1 MITTTFESNQLPNNN
16 LYSFK
21 SNLENKTLIYIYQI
35 TCKDP
40 NIKENYI
47 GQTECFEKRKYAH
60 ERDSKVSDFKI
71 YQTIRKYGGWD
82 NWEMRIINDY
92 YCKDIYEARQI
103 EQKYMDIFKATM
115 NSVRAYSKDFINEQ
129 LDRELEFEL
138 IDYSNRILGC
148 FLYDYYL
155 GLETDEYKM
164 ECEYCK
170 KEFSSKS
177 SLNNHKKTAKF
188 CLKLQNKKDDA
199 NNFNCEYCSRNFTS
213 KQPLLTHLNTCKN
226 KKEDLV
232 NIEITNLQNKLKET
246 EKDLQEREK
255 EFQEREKDLQE
266 RAKEFQE
273 RAKVLQHKL
282 KEKEKEFLKFQLQ
295 EKYFLQQE
303 ENYKEQIKDLQNKL
317 ERILNKAI
325 DRPTTT
331 NHNTVNNKFEL
342 NTFPSQKEID
352 RKIESKFNDKYI
364 LDGMKGVAQFVF
376 DHIVKL
382 EDGSMVYACFDTSR
396 QIFKYKDEHGNEIKD
411 PKAVKLR
418 KMIKPGLLRQSKTLL
433 DYFNDECDYLE
444 KRKDNGQDIDGKE
457 YNIMNTL
464 REKAFEVGCELLSIE
479 DTNKF
484 SNELANLSCV

>member
-60 ERDSKVSDFKI
+60 ERYTKVSDLKI

-82 NWEMRIINDY
+82 NWEMRIMNDY

-164 ECEYCK
+164 ECEYCQ
-170 KEFSSKS
+170 KEFSTNSA
-177 SLNNHKKTAKF
+177 LNNHKNKAKY
-188 CLKLQNKKDDA
+188 CLILRGEIEQ
-199 NNFNCEYCSRNFTS
+199 
-213 KQPLLTHLNTCKN
+213 
-226 KKEDLV
+226 KKE
-232 NIEITNLQNKLKET
+232 NKCDFCGKKLSSKKYLET
-246 EKDLQEREK
+246 HMKKCNVIVEK
-255 EFQEREKDLQE
+255 EDFKCNHCNKILSTKQMLEYHVNSCNVK
-266 RAKEFQE
+266 
-273 RAKVLQHKL
+273 
-282 KEKEKEFLKFQLQ
+282 KEKELKQKDEELKQKDRLNFQLKT
-295 EKYFLQQE
+295 ENEYYKKQE

-325 DRPTTT
+325 ERPTTT
-331 NHNTVNNKFEL
+331 NNNTVNNKFEL

-352 RKIESKFNDKYI
+352 RKIESQFNDKYI
-364 LDGMKGVAQFVF
+364 LDGMKGIAQFVF

-382 EDGSMVYACFDTSR
+382 EDGSMAYACYDTSR

-464 REKAFEVGCELLSIE
+464 REKAFEVGCEILSIE

>member
-1 MITTTFESNQLPNNN
+1 MITATFESNQLPNNN

-60 ERDSKVSDFKI
+60 ERYTKVSDLKI

-82 NWEMRIINDY
+82 NWEMRIMNDY

-164 ECEYCK
+164 ECEYCQ
-170 KEFSSKS
+170 KEFSTNSA
-177 SLNNHKKTAKF
+177 LNNHKNKAKY
-188 CLKLQNKKDDA
+188 CLILRGEIEQ
-199 NNFNCEYCSRNFTS
+199 
-213 KQPLLTHLNTCKN
+213 
-226 KKEDLV
+226 KKE
-232 NIEITNLQNKLKET
+232 NKCDFCGKRLSSKNYLET
-246 EKDLQEREK
+246 HMKKCNVIVEK
-255 EFQEREKDLQE
+255 EDFKCNHCNKILSTKQMLEYHVNSCNVK
-266 RAKEFQE
+266 
-273 RAKVLQHKL
+273 
-282 KEKEKEFLKFQLQ
+282 KEKELKQKDEELKQKDRLNFQLKT
-295 EKYFLQQE
+295 ENEYYKKQE

-325 DRPTTT
+325 ERPTTT
-331 NHNTVNNKFEL
+331 NNNTVNNKFEL

-352 RKIESKFNDKYI
+352 SKIESQFNDKYI
-364 LDGMKGVAQFVF
+364 LDGMKGIAQFVF

-382 EDGSMVYACFDTSR
+382 EDGSMAYACYDTSR

-457 YNIMNTL
+457 YNIMNAL
-464 REKAFEVGCELLSIE
+464 REKAFEVGCEILSIE

>member
-1 MITTTFESNQLPNNN
+1 MITATFESNQLPNNN

-60 ERDSKVSDFKI
+60 ERYTKVSDLKI

-82 NWEMRIINDY
+82 NWEMRIMNDY

-164 ECEYCK
+164 ECEYCQ
-170 KEFSSKS
+170 KEFSTNSA
-177 SLNNHKKTAKF
+177 LNNHKNKAKY
-188 CLKLQNKKDDA
+188 CLILRGEIEQ
-199 NNFNCEYCSRNFTS
+199 
-213 KQPLLTHLNTCKN
+213 
-226 KKEDLV
+226 KKE
-232 NIEITNLQNKLKET
+232 NKCDFCGKRLSSKNYLET
-246 EKDLQEREK
+246 HMKKCNVIVEK
-255 EFQEREKDLQE
+255 EDFKCNHCNKILSTKQMLEYHVNSCNVK
-266 RAKEFQE
+266 
-273 RAKVLQHKL
+273 
-282 KEKEKEFLKFQLQ
+282 KEKELKQKDEELKQKDRLNFQLKT
-295 EKYFLQQE
+295 ENEYYKKQE

-325 DRPTTT
+325 ERPTTT
-331 NHNTVNNKFEL
+331 NNNTVNNKFEL

-352 RKIESKFNDKYI
+352 RKIESQFNDKYI
-364 LDGMKGVAQFVF
+364 LDGMKGIAQFVF

-382 EDGSMVYACFDTSR
+382 EDGSMAYACYDTSR

-457 YNIMNTL
+457 YNIMNAL
-464 REKAFEVGCELLSIE
+464 REKAFEVGCEILSIE